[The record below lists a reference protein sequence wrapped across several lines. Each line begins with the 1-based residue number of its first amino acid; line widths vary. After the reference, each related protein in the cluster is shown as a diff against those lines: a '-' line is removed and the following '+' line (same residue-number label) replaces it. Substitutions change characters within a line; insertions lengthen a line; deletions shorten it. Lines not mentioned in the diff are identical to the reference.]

1 LHDGAPFRFGE
12 EQIANIPSGTE
23 AGNSVTLA
31 GKEVLDQGAEL
42 AVRHG
47 IDGGHTRAPE
57 CLTLFD
63 AASPTPRHQ
72 RDEEREN
79 AQQECASAEVARTE
93 GGANGQEAGAGD
105 RNDAGRIL
113 LQKWSDRIL
122 LPLVPPEHVMR
133 MPT

>member
-1 LHDGAPFRFGE
+1 LHDRAPVRVRE
-12 EQIANIPSGTE
+12 EQIAHIPSGTE
-23 AGNSVTLA
+23 AGNPVTLA
-31 GKEVLDQGAEL
+31 CKEVLDESTEL

-63 AASPTPRHQ
+63 AASPPPRHK

-79 AQQECASAEVARTE
+79 AQQECASAEVAGTE
-93 GGANGQEAGAGD
+93 GGANGQEAGTGD
-105 RNDAGRIL
+105 RNDAGGVL

-122 LPLVPPEHVMR
+122 LPRVPPENVMR
-133 MPT
+133 MPM